1 MRVVVEFGVVM
12 ADVANTGAKIPA
24 RRQKTKS
31 APLQSRLS
39 AALINVLKTI
49 VGVTFLSFLISESV
63 YLLLL
68 YAGPLNFL
76 GTLVCCLV
84 PVIAGT
90 AIVDKFFSD
99 EVTALTLFSS
109 ALGSLA
115 VVDFLLG
122 SLPSPA
128 LFSFTGGVI
137 PDALVMVVV
146 ASTAYGIARFLYSLV
161 ATRKISGKYFALTV
175 VALFALG
182 AVVLIYVYQS
192 FIMEFFDHHPWL
204 ATILAVIVSS
214 VVSFIVATRK
224 KERK

>member
-1 MRVVVEFGVVM
+1 M
-12 ADVANTGAKIPA
+12 ADVTNTGAKAPA

-31 APLQSRLS
+31 APLELRLS

-49 VGVTFLSFLISESV
+49 VGVAFLSFLISESV

-68 YAGPLNFL
+68 YAGPLNFPGSL
-76 GTLVCCLV
+76 IYCLV

-99 EVTALTLFSS
+99 EVTALTLLSS
-109 ALGSLA
+109 ALGSIA
-115 VVDFLLG
+115 VVDFLFG
-122 SLPSPA
+122 SSPSPT
-128 LFSFTGGVI
+128 LFSFTGSVMG
-137 PDALVMVVV
+137 DALVM
-146 ASTAYGIARFLYSLV
+146 AIGALTAYGIARFLYSLV

-175 VALFALG
+175 VALSALG

-192 FIMEFFDHHPWL
+192 FVMEFFDQHPWL

-214 VVSFIVATRK
+214 VVSFILATRK